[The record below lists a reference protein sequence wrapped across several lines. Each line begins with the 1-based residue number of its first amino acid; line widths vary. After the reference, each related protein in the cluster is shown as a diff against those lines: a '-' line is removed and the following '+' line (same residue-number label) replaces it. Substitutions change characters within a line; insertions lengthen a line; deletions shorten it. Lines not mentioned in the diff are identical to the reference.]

1 MTMVSQKTMD
11 KLRAIGL
18 NLYERKLY
26 VALLSRGTSTA
37 GELSEMAIVPR
48 SRSYD
53 VLESLAEKGFVV
65 IKNAKPLQYVAVSP
79 DESLE
84 RSKNKMRSD
93 LAEAV
98 ERIDEL
104 KKSDAMDELAKL
116 HSSGVSLIDSADI
129 SGSLKGRHSIHQQVG
144 TMLKSA
150 ESGIDMI
157 TTETGLKELY
167 LHHMDL
173 IKGASEK
180 GIKIRIVA
188 PLTANNRE
196 ETDALKK
203 YAAIR
208 NSSSVNNKMPT
219 TRMFVVDGEESV
231 LALTDD
237 EKTHHTQDVAFW
249 SASAH
254 FAGNFAKPAFDMI
267 WEKLNK
273 PAEPQEK

>member
-26 VALLSRGTSTA
+26 VALLARGTSTA

-79 DESLE
+79 GEALE
-84 RSKNKMRSD
+84 RAKNKMKAD
-93 LAEAV
+93 LADAV

-104 KKSDAMDELAKL
+104 KSSDAMEELQKL
-116 HSSGVSLIDSADI
+116 HSNGVTLIDSADI
-129 SGSLKGRHSIHQQVG
+129 SGSLKGRHSIHQQIG

-150 ESGIDMI
+150 EAGIDI
-157 TTETGLKELY
+157 LTTVNGLKELY
-167 LHHMDL
+167 AHHLDIL
-173 IKGASEK
+173 KSASEK
-180 GIKIRIVA
+180 GVRVRIAA
-188 PLTANNRE
+188 PLTSANKD
-196 ETDALKK
+196 ETDAIKK
-203 YAAIR
+203 YAALKD
-208 NSSSVNNKMPT
+208 SSGISKLSSA
-219 TRMFVVDGEESV
+219 RMFLVDGEESV

-237 EKTHHTQDVAFW
+237 DKTHHTQDVAFW
-249 SASAH
+249 TASPH
-254 FAGNFAKPAFDMI
+254 FSQSFAKPTFEMI

-273 PAEPQEK
+273 KEGPQSQ